1 MRLVYEI
8 VTENTDSNARGS
20 AKGPWNCAFGGD
32 NLFFKGHGEILMAL
46 RRRRSMIAAL
56 ASALLL
62 VYALSVDAQ
71 RSTTAPH
78 VGFLGMDS
86 QMQAEWLAAFR
97 DEMRQR
103 GYVDGQSV
111 VIDYRW
117 AEGRFDRLPALASE
131 LVALKVNVLVTAAPP
146 AVRAAQ
152 RATTT
157 IPIVMTAHDPVGMGF
172 VESLAHPGG
181 NITGLAFQDNELSL
195 KRLDLLRQM
204 VPGLAR
210 VAVVYNREGGGTSAV
225 QAVETAARALGLQVL
240 VLEVREPGDFA
251 TVIASAKSWRAQGL
265 AQLASPFI
273 TKNRAILLELLAS
286 NHIPATCEMRR
297 YVVDGC
303 LMTYSAN
310 LAGMFRRMAYYVDR
324 ILKGTQPADLPIE
337 QPREFELV
345 INLKAARE
353 LGLAVP
359 QILLLQA
366 NETIQ

>member
-1 MRLVYEI
+1 MAPSRRTML
-8 VTENTDSNARGS
+8 
-20 AKGPWNCAFGGD
+20 CAFV
-32 NLFFKGHGEILMAL
+32 
-46 RRRRSMIAAL
+46 
-56 ASALLL
+56 SALLL
-62 VYALSVDAQ
+62 AGGALSAEGQ
-71 RSTTAPH
+71 RPTAVPH

-86 QMQAEWLAAFR
+86 QMQAEWIEAFR
-97 DEMRQR
+97 DELRQR

-131 LVALKVNVLVTAAPP
+131 LVALKVNVIATAAPP

-152 RATTT
+152 HATTT
-157 IPIVMTAHDPVGMGF
+157 IPIVMTAHDPVGLGF
-172 VESLAHPGG
+172 VASLAHPGG

-195 KRLDLLRQM
+195 KRLDLLRQT

-210 VAVVYNREGGGTSAV
+210 VAVIWNREGGGTSAV
-225 QAVETAARALGLQVL
+225 EAVEAAARALGVQVL
-240 VLEVREPGDFA
+240 ALEVREPSDFA
-251 TVIASAKSWRAQGL
+251 TVIASAKSWRAQGV

-286 NHIPATCEMRR
+286 NRLPATCEMRR
-297 YVVDGC
+297 YVVEGC

-310 LAGMFRRMAYYVDR
+310 LGGMFRRMAYYVDR
-324 ILKGTQPADLPIE
+324 ILKGTAPADLPVE

-345 INLKAARE
+345 INLKTARE
-353 LGLAVP
+353 LGLSVP

>member
-1 MRLVYEI
+1 
-8 VTENTDSNARGS
+8 
-20 AKGPWNCAFGGD
+20 
-32 NLFFKGHGEILMAL
+32 MAS
-46 RRRRSMIAAL
+46 RRHTMLTAL

-62 VYALSVDAQ
+62 AATLPAEGQ
-71 RSTTAPH
+71 RPTAAPH

-86 QMQAEWLAAFR
+86 VMQAEWLVAFR
-97 DEMRQR
+97 DELRQR

-117 AEGRFDRLPALASE
+117 AEGRFDRLPAMADE
-131 LVALKVNVLVTAAPP
+131 LVALKVSVLVTAAPP

-210 VAVVYNREGGGTSAV
+210 VAVIWNREGGGTSAV
-225 QAVETAARALGLQVL
+225 HAVEAAARSLGIQVL
-240 VLEVREPGDFA
+240 VQEVREPRDFA
-251 TVIASAKSWRAQGL
+251 TVVATAKSWRAQGL

-273 TKNRAILLELLAS
+273 TKNRATLLELLAS
-286 NHIPATCEMRR
+286 NRMPATCEMRR
-297 YVVDGC
+297 YVVEGC

-310 LAGMFRRMAYYVDR
+310 LAGMFRRMGYYVDR
-324 ILKGTQPADLPIE
+324 ILKGAQPADLPIE

-353 LGLAVP
+353 LGLSVP
-359 QILLLQA
+359 QLLLLQA

>member
-1 MRLVYEI
+1 
-8 VTENTDSNARGS
+8 
-20 AKGPWNCAFGGD
+20 
-32 NLFFKGHGEILMAL
+32 MAS
-46 RRRRSMIAAL
+46 RRHTMLTAL

-62 VYALSVDAQ
+62 AATLPAEGQ
-71 RSTTAPH
+71 RPTAAPH

-86 QMQAEWLAAFR
+86 VMQAEWLVAFR
-97 DEMRQR
+97 DELRQR

-117 AEGRFDRLPALASE
+117 AEGRFDRLPAMADE
-131 LVALKVNVLVTAAPP
+131 LVALKVSVLVTAAPP

-181 NITGLAFQDNELSL
+181 NITGLAFQDDQLSQ

-210 VAVVYNREGGGTSAV
+210 VAVIWNQEGGGTAAPR
-225 QAVETAARALGLQVL
+225 AVEAAARGLGLQVL
-240 VLEVREPGDFA
+240 VLEVREPRDFA
-251 TVIASAKSWRAQGL
+251 TVVATAKSWHAQGL
-265 AQLASPFI
+265 VQLASPFI
-273 TKNRAILLELLAS
+273 TKNRTILLELLAS
-286 NHIPATCEMRR
+286 NHLPATCEMRR
-297 YVVDGC
+297 YVAEGC

-324 ILKGTQPADLPIE
+324 ILKGAHVADLPVE

-345 INLKAARE
+345 INLKTARD
-353 LGLAVP
+353 LGLTVP

>member
-1 MRLVYEI
+1 
-8 VTENTDSNARGS
+8 
-20 AKGPWNCAFGGD
+20 
-32 NLFFKGHGEILMAL
+32 MAL
-46 RRRRSMIAAL
+46 GRRHIMLAAL
-56 ASALLL
+56 GFALLL
-62 VYALSVDAQ
+62 AGPLSGEAQ
-71 RSTTAPH
+71 RPTATPH

-97 DEMRQR
+97 DELRRR
-103 GYVDGQSV
+103 GYVDGRSV

-131 LVALKVNVLVTAAPP
+131 LVALRVNVIVTAAPP

-152 RATTT
+152 HATTT

-181 NITGLAFQDNELSL
+181 NITGLAFQDDQLSQ
-195 KRLDLLRQM
+195 KRLELLRQM

-210 VAVVYNREGGGTSAV
+210 VAVIWNQEGGGTSAV
-225 QAVETAARALGLQVL
+225 RAVEAAARALGLQVL
-240 VLEVREPGDFA
+240 VLEVREPRDFA
-251 TVIASAKSWRAQGL
+251 TVIAAAKSWRAQGL

-273 TKNRAILLELLAS
+273 TKNRAVLLELLAS
-286 NHIPATCEMRR
+286 NRMPATCEMRR
-297 YVVDGC
+297 YVVEGC

-324 ILKGTQPADLPIE
+324 ILQGTQIADLPVE

-345 INLKAARE
+345 INLKTARE
-353 LGLAVP
+353 LGLSVP

-366 NETIQ
+366 NETVQ